1 MGWRLMDKPFREAFA
16 LFTSRFEHILLL
28 GVTIILPLLLGH
40 ALLSNYIYAV
50 TPTVLG
56 TTIISDIYY
65 TFLTVLLMLFAQ
77 VPLIRY
83 MFNEYQGHEGSL
95 KNAYFVFFANGF
107 QFFVFAILAS
117 FLTTVGIILFL
128 LPGLIILTLLYPIPF
143 VAAMDNKSIW
153 KSWKSGIRLGKKH
166 FFKLFLLILGMSLIE
181 LMISGGITLLI
192 LSLTTSF
199 AAQILSHILLNLV
212 FFPII
217 TLIITGFIIKWR
229 EEIYTL
235 EANRSAKEEWA

>member
-1 MGWRLMDKPFREAFA
+1 MDKPFREAFA

-28 GVTIILPLLLGH
+28 GVTILFPLLLGH
-40 ALLSNYIYAV
+40 AFLSNYIYAV
-50 TPTVLG
+50 TPNILG

-65 TFLTVLLMLFAQ
+65 TLLTIQMMLFAQ
-77 VPLIRY
+77 IPIIRY
-83 MFNEYQGHEGSL
+83 MFNEYQGHESSL
-95 KNAYFVFFANGF
+95 KNAYFIFFANGF
-107 QFFVFAILAS
+107 QFFVFATLAS

-128 LPGLIILTLLYPIPF
+128 LPGLIILTFLYPIPF
-143 VAAMDNKSIW
+143 VAVMDNKSIW
-153 KSWKSGIRLGKKH
+153 KSWKPGFRLGKKH
-166 FFKLFLLILGMSLIE
+166 FFKLFLLIITMSLVE
-181 LMISGGITLLI
+181 LLISGGITLLI

-199 AAQILSHILLNLV
+199 AAQLLSHILLNLI

-235 EANRSAKEEWA
+235 ETNQSAKEEWA